1 MLDRVVCEE
10 IGNRINFRPDDR
22 KLINLQK
29 LSAREKE
36 KSLIP
41 ANIKYKTA
49 WKAINNIKKSRCGVE
64 RQRNP

>member
-1 MLDRVVCEE
+1 MFVKKSE
-10 IGNRINFRPDDR
+10 IESTFVDDR

>member
-1 MLDRVVCEE
+1 MQVLRTRASQVQVQQPFGNKIKWWIVLFVKKSE
-10 IGNRINFRPDDR
+10 IESTFVDDR

-41 ANIKYKTA
+41 ANIK
-49 WKAINNIKKSRCGVE
+49 
-64 RQRNP
+64 